1 MNFKSRNTDRC
12 MTHEPCTKAHER
24 YSEKDTSRPLILIF
38 STVLIIFPRYDW
50 PLERAEQN
58 LETIKQGNELKPG
71 QLRAA
76 RKTADSMLV
85 LEVIE
90 NLLKVDIGKKK
101 KKKGKTK

>member
-1 MNFKSRNTDRC
+1 MRLS
-12 MTHEPCTKAHER
+12 
-24 YSEKDTSRPLILIF
+24 
-38 STVLIIFPRYDW
+38 IFPRYDW

-101 KKKGKTK
+101 KKKRKD